1 MNTTRENIMGVAER
15 LFAEQGI
22 GGTSLRSI
30 MEAADVNAAAI
41 AYHFGSKEDLIR
53 EILKRRLGPIN
64 DERLKRLDQLEAQS
78 RNRPLSASQILEAFL
93 EPPLRLATDKTPGG
107 EFFIQFLGRIFVEAG
122 EDFQPLL
129 QEHFG
134 EILRRFPVAL
144 KRSLPEVSRAEL
156 SWRFFF
162 MLGAFAYTMMNRS
175 LVTWI
180 SGGRCNPN
188 DTKTVLR
195 QLVAFA
201 NAGLTGPN
209 LSRIKKRTRK

>member
-1 MNTTRENIMGVAER
+1 MATTKENIMKVAEK
-15 LFAEQGI
+15 LFAQQGI

-30 MEAADVNAAAI
+30 MDAAGVNAAAI

-53 EILKRRLGPIN
+53 EILQRRLVPIN
-64 DERLKRLDQLEAQS
+64 EERLRRLDQLEAQS
-78 RNRPLSASQILEAFL
+78 RNHPPSANQILEAFL
-93 EPPLRLATDKTPGG
+93 EPPLRLATDETPAGSY
-107 EFFIQFLGRIFVEAG
+107 FVQFLGRMFVEAG
-122 EDFQPLL
+122 KDFQPLL

-134 EILRRFPVAL
+134 EILRRFPAAL
-144 KRSLPEVSRAEL
+144 KRSLPEVSPSQF

-175 LVTWI
+175 LVEWI

-195 QLVAFA
+195 ELVTFA
-201 NAGLTGPN
+201 NAGLN
-209 LSRIKKRTRK
+209 ASNHSRIAKRDAK